1 MSLHKL
7 SLQELQKKFTA
18 GEVTAREI
26 VRAYTLRINQV
37 EPKVKA
43 YITLEKDSAM
53 AQAEA
58 LDEKLK
64 SWRRTKPLMGMP
76 LAIKDNICTR
86 GVLTT
91 CASRIL
97 GTFVPP
103 YDATVVARLRAQE
116 FILLGKSNMD
126 EFAMGSS
133 TENSAFGPS
142 RNPWHLSHIPGGSS
156 GGSAA
161 AVAADECVAALGSD
175 TGGSI
180 RQPAACCG
188 VVGLKPTYGRVS
200 RYGLVAFASS
210 LDQIGP
216 ITKTVEDAA
225 FLLNAIAGHDPLDST
240 SADAPAPDFSRAFRR
255 RDLKKLKIGVPK
267 EYFGEGLDVEVETAV
282 RAAIEELQKLGG
294 NIQEVSLPSTQVAVA
309 TYYLVATA
317 EASSNLARYDGVRY
331 GFRSKQAKDLLEM
344 YMKSRQ
350 EGFGPEVKRR
360 IMLGTYALSAG
371 YYDAYYGKAQAVRTL
386 MRREF
391 DAVFE
396 NVDLLVTPVM
406 PTTAFRLG
414 EKIEDPLQMY
424 LSDIYTISVN
434 LAGVPAISLPC
445 GFSQAGLP
453 IGLQLIAKPFE
464 EETLLRAANV
474 YEMVTGW
481 RTRRPHIR

>member
-1 MSLHKL
+1 MSTTREASRSWSRSGACASAWLV
-7 SLQELQKKFTA
+7 Q
-18 GEVTAREI
+18 TAR
-26 VRAYTLRINQV
+26 
-37 EPKVKA
+37 
-43 YITLEKDSAM
+43 
-53 AQAEA
+53 
-58 LDEKLK
+58 
-64 SWRRTKPLMGMP
+64 
-76 LAIKDNICTR
+76 
-86 GVLTT
+86 
-91 CASRIL
+91 
-97 GTFVPP
+97 
-103 YDATVVARLRAQE
+103 
-116 FILLGKSNMD
+116 
-126 EFAMGSS
+126 
-133 TENSAFGPS
+133 
-142 RNPWHLSHIPGGSS
+142 
-156 GGSAA
+156 
-161 AVAADECVAALGSD
+161 
-175 TGGSI
+175 
-180 RQPAACCG
+180 
-188 VVGLKPTYGRVS
+188 
-200 RYGLVAFASS
+200 
-210 LDQIGP
+210 
-216 ITKTVEDAA
+216 
-225 FLLNAIAGHDPLDST
+225 
-240 SADAPAPDFSRAFRR
+240 
-255 RDLKKLKIGVPK
+255 
-267 EYFGEGLDVEVETAV
+267 
-282 RAAIEELQKLGG
+282 
-294 NIQEVSLPSTQVAVA
+294 
-309 TYYLVATA
+309 VATA

>member
-161 AVAADECVAALGSD
+161 AVAADECVARLDRSD
-175 TGGSI
+175 AGDPGEDRRHARISD
-180 RQPAACCG
+180 A
-188 VVGLKPTYGRVS
+188 VVHPVEGAD
-200 RYGLVAFASS
+200 GLV
-210 LDQIGP
+210 LPG
-216 ITKTVEDAA
+216 
-225 FLLNAIAGHDPLDST
+225 
-240 SADAPAPDFSRAFRR
+240 ADA
-255 RDLKKLKIGVPK
+255 G
-267 EYFGEGLDVEVETAV
+267 
-282 RAAIEELQKLGG
+282 
-294 NIQEVSLPSTQVAVA
+294 PSA
-309 TYYLVATA
+309 LR
-317 EASSNLARYDGVRY
+317 EACVHHG
-331 GFRSKQAKDLLEM
+331 
-344 YMKSRQ
+344 
-350 EGFGPEVKRR
+350 
-360 IMLGTYALSAG
+360 
-371 YYDAYYGKAQAVRTL
+371 
-386 MRREF
+386 
-391 DAVFE
+391 
-396 NVDLLVTPVM
+396 
-406 PTTAFRLG
+406 
-414 EKIEDPLQMY
+414 
-424 LSDIYTISVN
+424 
-434 LAGVPAISLPC
+434 
-445 GFSQAGLP
+445 
-453 IGLQLIAKPFE
+453 
-464 EETLLRAANV
+464 
-474 YEMVTGW
+474 
-481 RTRRPHIR
+481 